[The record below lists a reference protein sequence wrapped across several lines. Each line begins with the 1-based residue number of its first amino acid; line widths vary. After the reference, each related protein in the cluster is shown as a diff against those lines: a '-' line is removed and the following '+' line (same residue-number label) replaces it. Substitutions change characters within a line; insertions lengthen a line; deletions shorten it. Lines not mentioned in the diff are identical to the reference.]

1 MQLLHCGLFVSWAP
15 LLLSLRIAALATAF
29 SLVVGVGLAVML
41 TWRKLPARYLLDAVV
56 SAPMVLPPTVLGYY
70 LLVTLG
76 VNSAIGH
83 TWERLTGAPIVFTM
97 TGAVVAATVGSL
109 PLVVRAA
116 RTGLEHVDR
125 TLILAAHTLGA
136 GRVRTFFTVTLPLA
150 APAIVGGAM
159 LGFARALGD
168 FGITIMV
175 AGSRVGDTQPASIFI
190 YDAIQ
195 AGREHE
201 ANRMAVVMTVVGVG
215 ILYAVNRLSRRRSHD

>member
-1 MQLLHCGLFVSWAP
+1 VTWAP
-15 LLLSLRIAALATAF
+15 LLLSLRIAALATCV
-29 SLVVGVGLAVML
+29 SVGVGVALALLL
-41 TWRKLPARYLLDAVV
+41 TWPKLPARHLLDAVV

-70 LLVTLG
+70 LLVSLG
-76 VNSAIGH
+76 VNSGIGKL
-83 TWERLTGAPIVFTM
+83 WERTFGSSIVFTL

-116 RTGLEHVDR
+116 RTGLEGVDR

-136 GRVRTFFTVTLPLA
+136 GRLRTFFTVVLPLA
-150 APAIVGGAM
+150 APGIISGAM

-175 AGSRVGDTQPASIFI
+175 AGSRIGSTQPASIFI

-195 AGREHE
+195 ANRETE
-201 ANRMAVVMTVVGVG
+201 ANHMAIAMTVVGIG
-215 ILYAVNRLSRRRSHD
+215 ALYLVNRLSRRRHG

>member
-1 MQLLHCGLFVSWAP
+1 MSWAP
-15 LLLSLRIAALATAF
+15 LLLSLEIAALATVV
-29 SLVVGVGLAVML
+29 SVSVGVAIALL
-41 TWRKLPARYLLDAVV
+41 LSWRKLPARHLLDAVV

-76 VNSAIGH
+76 VNSGIGQA
-83 TWERLTGAPIVFTM
+83 WERVFGQSIVFTM
-97 TGAVVAATVGSL
+97 TGAVIAATVGSL

-116 RTGLEHVDR
+116 RTGLEGVDR
-125 TLILAAHTLGA
+125 TLVLAAHTLGA
-136 GRVRTFFTVTLPLA
+136 GKLRTFVTVVLPLA
-150 APAIVGGAM
+150 APGVISGAM

-195 AGREHE
+195 ANREE
-201 ANRMAVVMTVVGVG
+201 AANRMALIMTAVG
-215 ILYAVNRLSRRRSHD
+215 IGALYLVNRLSRGRHD